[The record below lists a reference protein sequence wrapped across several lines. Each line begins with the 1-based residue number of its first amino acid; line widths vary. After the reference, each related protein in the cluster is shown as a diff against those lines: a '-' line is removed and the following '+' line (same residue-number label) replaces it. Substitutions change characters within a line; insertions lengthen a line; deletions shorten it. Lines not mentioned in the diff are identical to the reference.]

1 MPRPHTHNSLRGRHA
16 HLLRALACPRCK
28 NMLPSCV
35 CSGQLLA
42 RSRLTTCSSRFQ
54 LPGWRRLWLQC
65 LTSERE
71 KHAQLKKEKMREALA
86 PSRSDRDLLVC
97 CSIFCR
103 VNRAAFCR
111 EICSCSSA
119 CSWLVQPRSITTR
132 HTNHMRIEVGILFR
146 KSVRAGVVASTATR
160 MDALGATTRDSAHAM
175 H

>member
-1 MPRPHTHNSLRGRHA
+1 MPRPHTHNSNSLRGRHA

-103 VNRAAFCR
+103 VNPSNSKQKRRLTFFSSIFGQKCCFCLESNSKLPSGR
-111 EICSCSSA
+111 YRYLRQA
-119 CSWLVQPRSITTR
+119 THQ
-132 HTNHMRIEVGILFR
+132 
-146 KSVRAGVVASTATR
+146 AS
-160 MDALGATTRDSAHAM
+160 
-175 H
+175 